1 MDAVCLF
8 CFFNLPLIKLNSPFF
23 MKKIYFILYIFIGLL
38 ITVNAN
44 AQTNVTSS
52 GMSIQGIARDE
63 TNAAIAN
70 IDQLALVFTVYYL
83 GTGNS
88 EQVILTKSANVKTD
102 NFGVF
107 SYVLD
112 IDQTIYGKISS
123 QSTYLKVVQGSV
135 VFSNE
140 KLQAVPYAIFAQ
152 NGVPTGSIMPFIGTT
167 APNGWL
173 LCNGTV
179 FTDDVTTAS
188 LKALLGSTTTP
199 NLNGMFLRGT
209 GSASSGHTGPTLKTV
224 QQDDLGSHL
233 HAASLPTN
241 SAGSHNHNN
250 NSNFNRVLSMD
261 DKYTVNGTDNNNST
275 KEEPNLVN
283 SKTIGYDGD
292 HTHTASGNT
301 NNTGGTETRPIN
313 YGVNYII
320 KI

>member
-1 MDAVCLF
+1 
-8 CFFNLPLIKLNSPFF
+8 
-23 MKKIYFILYIFIGLL
+23 MKKIYLILYIFIGL
-38 ITVNAN
+38 ISTRNAN

-88 EQVILTKSANVKTD
+88 EQSILTKTANVKTD

-112 IDQTIYGKISS
+112 INQTQYALISS
-123 QSTYLKVVQGSV
+123 QSAYLKVVQGSV

-152 NGVPTGSIMPFIGTT
+152 NGVPTGAIMPYIGEA

-173 LCNGTV
+173 LCDGKT
-179 FTDDVTTAS
+179 FADDVTTAA
-188 LKALLGSTTTP
+188 LKAILGGTNTP
-199 NLNGMFLRGT
+199 NLNGMFLRGA
-209 GSASSGHTGPTLKTV
+209 GSASSGHSGPTLKTV
-224 QQDDLGSHL
+224 QQDDLKSHL
-233 HAASLPTN
+233 HAVNINTN
-241 SAGSHNHNN
+241 SAGEHNHSITRRRNGSDGTYDKN
-250 NSNFNRVLSMD
+250 DAHQDENSAA
-261 DKYTVNGTDNNNST
+261 TTDNVDLGPFSTSNAGNHAHNINGNS
-275 KEEPNLVN
+275 
-283 SKTIGYDGD
+283 
-292 HTHTASGNT
+292 AA
-301 NNTGGTETRPIN
+301 TGGTETRPIN

>member
-1 MDAVCLF
+1 
-8 CFFNLPLIKLNSPFF
+8 
-23 MKKIYFILYIFIGLL
+23 MKKIYLILYIFIGLL
-38 ITVNAN
+38 ITVNTN

-88 EQVILTKSANVKTD
+88 EQTILTKTANVKTD

-112 IDQTIYGKISS
+112 INQAQYALISS
-123 QSTYLKVVQGSV
+123 QSAYLKVVQGSV

-152 NGVPTGSIMPFIGTT
+152 NGVPTGAIMPFIGTT

-173 LCNGTV
+173 LCDGKP
-179 FTDDVTTAS
+179 FIDDVTTAA
-188 LKALLGSTTTP
+188 LKALLGSTNTP
-199 NLNGMFLRGT
+199 NLNGMFLRGA
-209 GSASSGHTGPTLKTV
+209 GSASLGHSGPTLKTV
-224 QQDDLGSHL
+224 QQDDFKEHL
-233 HAASLPTN
+233 HGVNINTSSNGAHTHDLYFSN
-241 SAGSHNHNN
+241 DDYSGGGGGSTGLEDDRPDVFNIKRATTSDGNHNHN
-250 NSNFNRVLSMD
+250 V
-261 DKYTVNGTDNNNST
+261 
-275 KEEPNLVN
+275 
-283 SKTIGYDGD
+283 
-292 HTHTASGNT
+292 SGNT
-301 NNTGGTETRPIN
+301 ASTGGTETRPIN

>member
-209 GSASSGHTGPTLKTV
+209 GTAANGKVGPSLKAV
-224 QQDDLGSHL
+224 QQDDLASHL
-233 HAASLPTN
+233 HYLSLNTN
-241 SAGSHNHNN
+241 TTGNHNHTTGFANDDYN
-250 NSNFNRVLSMD
+250 NSGGAS
-261 DKYTVNGTDNNNST
+261 NGVMRDTNGADNN
-275 KEEPNLVN
+275 
-283 SKTIGYDGD
+283 TITSSSNGNHY
-292 HTHTASGNT
+292 HSVSGNT
-301 NNTGGTETRPIN
+301 TNTGGSETRPIN

>member
-1 MDAVCLF
+1 
-8 CFFNLPLIKLNSPFF
+8 
-23 MKKIYFILYIFIGLL
+23 MKKIYLTLFAFIAIIL
-38 ITVNAN
+38 TTNVN
-44 AQTNVTSS
+44 AQTNITSS

-88 EQVILTKSANVKTD
+88 EQVILTKTANVKTD

-112 IDQTIYGKISS
+112 INQTQYALLSS
-123 QSTYLKVVQGSV
+123 QSAYLKVVQGSV

-152 NGVPTGSIMPFIGTT
+152 NGVPTGSIMPFIGTI

-173 LCNGTV
+173 LCNGSV

-199 NLNGMFLRGT
+199 DLRAMFLRG
-209 GSASSGHTGPTLKTV
+209 ADSGNEHSGPTLKTV
-224 QQDDLGSHL
+224 QQDDMKSHL
-233 HAASLPTN
+233 HNVNLNTNTTGQHDHNTTFANDDYNNSGGPSPGTGLLKDAPFSSTTSHTLPT
-241 SAGSHNHNN
+241 STDGQHNHN
-250 NSNFNRVLSMD
+250 
-261 DKYTVNGTDNNNST
+261 
-275 KEEPNLVN
+275 
-283 SKTIGYDGD
+283 I
-292 HTHTASGNT
+292 SGNT
-301 NNTGGTETRPIN
+301 AATGGTETRPIN